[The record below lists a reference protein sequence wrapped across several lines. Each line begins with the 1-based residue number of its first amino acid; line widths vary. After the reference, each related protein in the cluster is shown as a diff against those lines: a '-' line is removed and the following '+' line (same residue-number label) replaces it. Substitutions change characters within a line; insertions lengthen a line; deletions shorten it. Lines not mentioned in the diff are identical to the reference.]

1 MKHTARLATLFGV
14 DSCRFIRF
22 RTTWLKGPGSMDHQS
37 WDKKGVKT
45 TWLAERPRRRAGP
58 WGIGCVFCAS
68 LMDRM
73 APGNREQDD
82 RNKPEPQDRLSA
94 NVLQAYSLEM
104 EPQASASKV
113 SDGRTDSDIYK
124 MVQI

>member
-1 MKHTARLATLFGV
+1 MV
-14 DSCRFIRF
+14 
-22 RTTWLKGPGSMDHQS
+22 HQS

-82 RNKPEPQDRLSA
+82 RNNDKPEPQDRLSA
-94 NVLQAYSLEM
+94 NALQAYSLEL